1 MKIKWYKDKQ
11 LMNVNQKNG
20 VTGLTYPAFEK
31 IPGIVHGFSTRLGGV
46 SQGIYESMNLSFTRG
61 DNEDAV
67 RENYRRLSDA
77 MGFSMGDIVT
87 SDHKTKT
94 LYRCGWNDHQCARI
108 GAGNLLCGLCTAFLC
123 RSCT

>member
-20 VTGLTYPAFEK
+20 VTWLTYPPFEK

-61 DNEDAV
+61 KNEVKSNTD
-67 RENYRRLSDA
+67 
-77 MGFSMGDIVT
+77 
-87 SDHKTKT
+87 
-94 LYRCGWNDHQCARI
+94 
-108 GAGNLLCGLCTAFLC
+108 
-123 RSCT
+123 